1 MASLNSFLESLMI
14 QKRVIGALILR
25 EVLTRYGRHNIG
37 FLWMIIEPMLF
48 TGGIT
53 LVYNIKHAMHGI
65 GALSPTQLVLTG
77 YSGILIWRNIP
88 NRTVGSLEPNL
99 SLLFHR
105 MVKPLDI
112 FLARIILEASGA
124 GMSFIVLSLI
134 FIATGLVDFP
144 VDNLTVV
151 EAWLLLVWYAAALS
165 LLVGAWATQTE
176 LIDRVFHIFQYLMI
190 GFSGSLFLV
199 AWLPPAAQKV
209 VLFLPTVHCN
219 EMLRFGFYGPVEKFY
234 FDVGY
239 VVTFNMVL
247 TLLGLS
253 QVRYI
258 SDKVGPA

>member
-1 MASLNSFLESLMI
+1 MI

-53 LVYNIKHAMHGI
+53 LIYNMRHVQH
-65 GALSPTQLVLTG
+65 GALSATQFILTG
-77 YSGILIWRNIP
+77 YSAILIWRNIP
-88 NRTVGSLEPNL
+88 NRVMGCLDPNL

-124 GMSFIVLSLI
+124 GMSFVVLSII
-134 FIATGLVDFP
+134 FIAFGAVHFP
-144 VDNLTVV
+144 VDVLMVIG
-151 EAWLLLVWYAAALS
+151 AWVLLVWYSAALS
-165 LLVGAWATQTE
+165 LLVAAWAVQTE
-176 LIDRVFHIFQYLMI
+176 IMDRVFHIFQYLMI
-190 GFSGSLFLV
+190 GFSGTFFLV
-199 AWLPPAAQKV
+199 DWLPSAAQEV

-219 EMLRFGFYGPVEKFY
+219 EMLRFGFYGPVEKFH
-234 FDVGY
+234 FDLGY
-239 VVTFNMVL
+239 VVMFNIVL
-247 TLLGLS
+247 TLIGLA

-258 SDKVGPA
+258 SGKVGPE